1 MTATPTT
8 STTAVRHSEP
18 GTVFDVEAIR
28 ADFPILAKPMHGK
41 RLAYLDSGASAQ
53 KPRQVLE
60 AIRRGYEEEYANV
73 HRGAYWLSETATTR
87 YEGARKTVAGFI
99 NAASERE
106 VIFTRG
112 ATEAINLVANAWG
125 RNTLGPGDEILIS
138 TLEHHSNI
146 VPWQMVRDAT
156 GCTLRVIP
164 ITDDGQIDMAAFEAM
179 LSDKVKM
186 VAVAHVSNVL
196 GTVLPIAEI
205 TAKAKAAGALVLID
219 GCQGV
224 VHRPVDVQAIG
235 CDFYAFSGHKLYG
248 PTGIGV
254 LWGREAVLDAMPPW
268 MGGGDM
274 ISSVTFEK
282 SEWAELPA
290 KFEAGTPPIVQAIGL
305 GAAVAYVQG
314 IGMEAILA
322 AEHDLLTYAT
332 QQISQVPGL
341 TLYGTAPGKTGILSF
356 SLDYAHPHD
365 IATVLDRSGVAIRA
379 GHHCCQPLM
388 DRFHVPATA
397 RASFGI
403 YTNREDVDQFVKSL
417 ITVHDLFA

>member
-1 MTATPTT
+1 MTATSAVHHNVGGTT
-8 STTAVRHSEP
+8 L
-18 GTVFDVEAIR
+18 DVEAIR
-28 ADFPILAKPMHGK
+28 ADFPILAQPVHGK

-53 KPRQVLE
+53 KPRAVLE

-73 HRGAYWLSETATTR
+73 HRGAYWLSETATSR
-87 YEGARKTVAGFI
+87 YEGARQTVAGFI

-125 RNTLGPGDEILIS
+125 RNTLGPGDEVIIS
-138 TLEHHSNI
+138 ALEHHSNI

-156 GCTLRVIP
+156 GCTLRVAP
-164 ITDDGQIDMAAFEAM
+164 ITEDGQIDMAAFEAM
-179 LSDKVKM
+179 LSDRVKL
-186 VAVAHVSNVL
+186 VAIAHVSNVL
-196 GTVLPIAEI
+196 GTVLPVKEI
-205 TAKAKAAGALVLID
+205 TAKAKAVGATVLID

-282 SEWAELPA
+282 SEWAGLPA

-305 GAAVAYVQG
+305 GTAVEYVQAL
-314 IGMEAILA
+314 GMDAIMA
-322 AEHDLLTYAT
+322 AEHDVLTYAT
-332 QQISQVPGL
+332 QAISQVPGL

-356 SLDYAHPHD
+356 SRAYAHPHD

-388 DRFHVPATA
+388 DRYCTPAMA
-397 RASFGI
+397 RASFGL
-403 YTNREDVDQFVKSL
+403 YTNRDDVDQLVKAL
-417 ITVHDLFA
+417 MTVHDLFA

>member
-1 MTATPTT
+1 MTAT
-8 STTAVRHSEP
+8 TAVHRSESET
-18 GTVFDVEAIR
+18 GLDVEAIR
-28 ADFPILAKPMHGK
+28 ADFPILARPMHGK

-53 KPRQVLE
+53 KPRCVLD
-60 AIRRGYEEEYANV
+60 AIRTGYEEEYANV
-73 HRGAYWLSETATTR
+73 HRGAYWLSETATAR
-87 YEGARKTVAGFI
+87 YEAARETVARFI

-106 VIFTRG
+106 VIFTRN

-125 RNTLGPGDEILIS
+125 RETLGPGDEIIVS
-138 TLEHHSNI
+138 ALEHHSNI

-156 GCTLRVIP
+156 GCTLRVAP
-164 ITDDGQIDMAAFEAM
+164 ITEDGQIDMAAFDAM
-179 LSDKVKM
+179 LSEKVKL

-196 GTVLPIAEI
+196 GTVLPVAEMA
-205 TAKAKAAGALVLID
+205 AKAKAVGARVLLD

-224 VHRPVDVQAIG
+224 VHRPVDVQGLG

-254 LWGREAVLDAMPPW
+254 LWGREALLDAMPPW

-282 SEWAELPA
+282 SEWAALPA

-305 GAAVAYVQG
+305 GAAVDYVQA
-314 IGMEAILA
+314 IGMDAIVA
-322 AEHDLLTYAT
+322 AEHDMLTYAT
-332 QQISQVPGL
+332 QQIAQVPGL
-341 TLYGTAPGKTGILSF
+341 RLYGTAPGKSGILSF
-356 SLDYAHPHD
+356 AMDYAHPHD

-388 DRFHVPATA
+388 DRYCIPAMA
-397 RASFGI
+397 RASFGV
-403 YTNREDVDQFVKSL
+403 YTSRDDVDQLVKAL
-417 ITVHDLFA
+417 TTVHDLFA